1 MTKSE
6 KFFSFKTTSGA
17 LRLLVLFVVLI
28 VLFSVVAQLLTTN
41 GYKIEVSDIV
51 INVRG
56 ADLHFEMYAPS
67 NADNNSNYPCIILT
81 HGGSEP
87 LSADSLMAW
96 EFARRGFVVLN
107 VSAYGAGMSDQA
119 NITED
124 GYTENNFWR
133 GGAMGIGDVYNYALG
148 MDIVDPTR
156 ICAWGHSTGMFLIG
170 SALKWSGQY
179 LTLNDRLI
187 NVMHDELGVEFKEE
201 EIYQDADDLAKA
213 KLSEKDY
220 GYYLARKAEEEVTV
234 SHYLKAVRII
244 DIPFLYFNI
253 KQNVGGYQVLR
264 DPQCNLIIGLGTHEL
279 QGVNADTSP
288 DGKNVGTV
296 LTWTNMFNQK
306 PFATEQTGAY
316 YAGNT
321 AGYKTMFRTTSTV
334 QRNSWYAIGDYP
346 KDPTAES
353 TLLGEAWTV
362 NSDNNIALQKAID
375 EGRARLFMSPV
386 TMHNGNL
393 WSERAVSLNLEF
405 FTQVCNYNNGELSD
419 PGTKAINT
427 KDCSA
432 GYGALIC
439 TSLAFVALIGVVCT
453 LVALMINSCVF
464 VSTKRSLP
472 VARMDLKGKNFI
484 LYVVATVIAGF
495 VGAYGAQAAD
505 DSFTVGNALMN
516 KWLPIEPGQARTY
529 FMIYL
534 TAIVVAL
541 LYFIIGRINK
551 KDNSQCLAS
560 FKEMNLGIGLKS
572 IMKLLGLAIL
582 LFAACYTAAGAVNLF
597 FEGRFML
604 IDGAFDLMKASAIGR
619 MMRYFLVLFP
629 ACLVISTLNNMVTF
643 KKVSDSADT
652 ALNVLFTSLG
662 MLLLVSIAFIYTY
675 SNKRNPDILHIQCI
689 LSIIPLVP
697 ITSYLYRK
705 LYKLTGS
712 PWLGAFF
719 VTIILCW
726 RCSGYVSH
734 QFMWYGANELSA
746 FWGIY

>member
-1 MTKSE
+1 MKE
-6 KFFSFKTTSGA
+6 RLFSFKTTKGA
-17 LRLLVLFVVLI
+17 LRFLALFVALI
-28 VLFSVVAQLLTTN
+28 IVFSVLAQAITTGGFKVA
-41 GYKIEVSDIV
+41 VSDIV

-56 ADLHFEMYAPS
+56 ADLHFEMYAPV
-67 NADNNSNYPCIILT
+67 NADNNSNYPCIIMT

-87 LSADSLMAW
+87 LSADSMMAW

-133 GGAMGIGDVYNYALG
+133 GGAMGIGDVYNYALS

-187 NVMHDELGVEFKEE
+187 NVMHYELGVQFTEQ
-201 EIYQDADDLAKA
+201 EISMDADSLAKE
-213 KLSEKDY
+213 KLSEQDY

-234 SHYLKAVRII
+234 SHYMKAVRII

-253 KQNVGGYQVLR
+253 KQDVGGYMVPR
-264 DPQCNLIIGLGTHEL
+264 DPQCNIIIGLGTHEL
-279 QGVNADTSP
+279 QGVSEETSP

-296 LTWTNMFNQK
+296 LNWTNLFNSGA
-306 PFATEQTGAY
+306 FATPQTGAY
-316 YAGNT
+316 YMGNT
-321 AGYKTMFRTTSTV
+321 SSYKTMFRTTSTV
-334 QRNSWYAIGDYP
+334 ERNSWYAIGDYT
-346 KDPTAES
+346 KDPAVES
-353 TLLGEAWTV
+353 TLLGEAWDV
-362 NSDNNIALQKAID
+362 NTKNSSALKKAIE

-393 WSERAVSLNLEF
+393 WSQRAVSLNLEF
-405 FTQVCNYNNGELSD
+405 FTQVCGYNNGELSD
-419 PGTKAINT
+419 PGTKPINT
-427 KDCSA
+427 KHCFAS
-432 GYGALIC
+432 YVALAC
-439 TSLAFVALIGVVCT
+439 TSLSFVALMGAVIS
-453 LVALMINSCVF
+453 LVALLVNTSVF
-464 VSTKRSLP
+464 SSVRRTLP
-472 VARMDLKGKNFI
+472 EARMDLKGKNFI
-484 LYVVATVIAGF
+484 LYLVATIIAGF

-505 DSFTVGNALMN
+505 ESFTVGNALMN

-529 FMIYL
+529 FMVYL
-534 TAIVVAL
+534 TAAFGAL
-541 LYFIIGRINK
+541 LYFIIGRLNRRDK
-551 KDNSQCLAS
+551 TQCLAS
-560 FKEMNLGIGLKS
+560 LKEMNFGLGVRNIF
-572 IMKLLGLAIL
+572 KLLGMAVL
-582 LFAACYTAAGAVNLF
+582 LFAACYAAAGAVNMF
-597 FEGRFML
+597 FDGRFML
-604 IDGAFDLMKASAIGR
+604 IDGAFDLMKAPAIGR

-629 ACLVISTLNNMVTF
+629 ACFIISTLNNMVRF
-643 KKVSDSADT
+643 RNVSDSADT

-662 MLLLVSIAFIYTY
+662 MILLVSIAFLYTY
-675 SNKRNPDILHIQCI
+675 SNVRNPDVLHIQCI

-697 ITSYLYRK
+697 ITNYMYRK

-719 VTIILCW
+719 VCILLCW

-734 QFMWYGANELSA
+734 QFMWYGANEMSA